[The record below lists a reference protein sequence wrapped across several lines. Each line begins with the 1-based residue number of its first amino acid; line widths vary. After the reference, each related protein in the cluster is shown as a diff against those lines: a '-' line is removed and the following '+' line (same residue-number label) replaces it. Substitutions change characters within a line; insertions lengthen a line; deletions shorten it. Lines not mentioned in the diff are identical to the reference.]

1 MKRVMVLI
9 VLSFLSCST
18 SKKTIEK
25 EEKEIINQELTET
38 ERSFLIQTLNASFQ
52 KFEEVTHSLSEE
64 QLYFKVKL
72 TKWSIAECIEHV
84 TLAEI
89 HFSDIV
95 EEEMKKP
102 SKPELR
108 AKIKIKDEKI
118 RPKMLSRIW
127 KAKSPELFKP
137 SGKFN
142 NPKDAIIAFRE
153 QRLKTI
159 DYIKTTKDDLR
170 NHFWYHPLT
179 KNIDLYQ
186 TIILMSAHLER
197 HIEQMEKIKKD
208 KYYPTF

>member
-1 MKRVMVLI
+1 MHKIILLI

-18 SKKTIEK
+18 SKKTVDIEENVIENK
-25 EEKEIINQELTET
+25 ELTDT
-38 ERSFLIQTLNASFQ
+38 ERIFLIQTLKASLH
-52 KFEEVTHSLSEE
+52 KFDEATQSLSEE

-72 TKWSIAECIEHV
+72 NKWSIAECIEHV
-84 TLAEI
+84 TLAEL

-102 SKPELR
+102 ANPDLR

-127 KAKSPELFKP
+127 KAKSPEVFKP
-137 SGKFN
+137 SGKFK
-142 NPKDAIIAFRE
+142 NPKEAIIAFRE

-159 DYIKTTKDDLR
+159 EYIKTTNDDLR
-170 NHFWYHPLT
+170 NHFWYHRLT
-179 KNIDLYQ
+179 KDIDLYQ

-197 HIEQMEKIKKD
+197 HIEQIENIKKE
-208 KYYPTF
+208 KEFPL

>member
-1 MKRVMVLI
+1 M
-9 VLSFLSCST
+9 
-18 SKKTIEK
+18 KKTIFLFSIVILSCTTQK
-25 EEKEIINQELTET
+25 KLKKDINNSVAKQQLTIV
-38 ERSFLIQTLNASFQ
+38 EREFLIKTLNASFQ
-52 KFEEVTHSLSEE
+52 KFEEITQSLSEK

-72 TKWSIAECIEHV
+72 NKWSIAECIEHV

-89 HFSDIV
+89 HFSEIV

-102 SKPELR
+102 SNPELR

-127 KAKSPELFKP
+127 KAKSPEVFKP
-137 SGKFN
+137 SGRFK

-159 DYIKTTKDDLR
+159 KYIETTKDDLR
-170 NHFWYHPLT
+170 NHFWYHRLT
-179 KNIDLYQ
+179 KDIDLYQ

-208 KYYPTF
+208 EYYP